1 MADEPY
7 NPSPI
12 GNPSVLARRNW
23 WQTKLVIFIGKHTPK
38 CRDMV
43 RILSQSMD
51 KPMPLSMRIKK
62 RIHYL
67 ICCWC
72 QRYEEQLLYMR
83 KTALRFAEHADE
95 ASAVPVSGEI
105 KERWKQALR
114 AEPRSSRSTLQEK
127 GHVHVSH
134 GPVVPR
140 RTWNFIFLVAAA
152 ALLLAAFLFWMN
164 PPRAPVSLADYRDE
178 MISFVKVAPNLEMQS
193 KQLSEVMDFLDKES
207 APSRFAIPE
216 KVRAMEPAGCR
227 VLRFHGHNVT
237 LVCFWRK
244 DGGLLH
250 LFVMDR
256 AALPNLPDRKD
267 AKYSAQNGWTTAA
280 WNEGDHTFLIAVQ
293 GDLQL
298 IEQLLT
304 NS

>member
-95 ASAVPVSGEI
+95 ASDVPFSIEMRERI
-105 KERWKQALR
+105 KRKL
-114 AEPRSSRSTLQEK
+114 AETPR
-127 GHVHVSH
+127 
-134 GPVVPR
+134 
-140 RTWNFIFLVAAA
+140 
-152 ALLLAAFLFWMN
+152 
-164 PPRAPVSLADYRDE
+164 
-178 MISFVKVAPNLEMQS
+178 
-193 KQLSEVMDFLDKES
+193 
-207 APSRFAIPE
+207 
-216 KVRAMEPAGCR
+216 
-227 VLRFHGHNVT
+227 
-237 LVCFWRK
+237 
-244 DGGLLH
+244 
-250 LFVMDR
+250 
-256 AALPNLPDRKD
+256 
-267 AKYSAQNGWTTAA
+267 
-280 WNEGDHTFLIAVQ
+280 
-293 GDLQL
+293 
-298 IEQLLT
+298 
-304 NS
+304 